1 MITAQTSFQS
11 SLLSWALPRSIR
23 QRLSDWRWQCQL
35 ARVQAKLVRQDLP
48 LDVQPDQLRRQL
60 AEAGFPLRPLSISPQ
75 EVMRYVDLAGYAGRS
90 YYDSGRTPNAV
101 EKYLEH
107 YVALTLLQL
116 SDQEVYIDVASDTS
130 PLPDIA
136 RELKA
141 VRAYR
146 QDYAYPSGMHG
157 DQIGGD
163 ACALPLPD
171 GFADAM
177 TLTCSYEHFEG
188 DRDMTF
194 LREAERVLAPG
205 GRLCIL
211 PLYLS
216 STYHIRTNPSLD
228 MTGLVF
234 DDQAVVCCRRD
245 VHVRH
250 ARQYDV
256 AQLLSRVASQRG
268 TLMME
273 LYEIVDATS
282 VDPSCYL
289 RYAVLFRKGEAGTVS
304 GVVL

>member
-1 MITAQTSFQS
+1 MMAAGTSAHS
-11 SLLSWALPRSIR
+11 SLLSWVLPNAV
-23 QRLSDWRWQCQL
+23 QERLRNWRWQYQL
-35 ARVQAKLVRQDLP
+35 TGIRAKLVRQDLP
-48 LDVQPDQLRRQL
+48 PGVPPDQLRRQL
-60 AEAGFPLRPLSISPQ
+60 AEAGFPLRPFSISPQ
-75 EVMRYVDLAGYAGRS
+75 AITRYVDQAGYARRS
-90 YYDSGRTPNAV
+90 YYDSGRAPNAV

-130 PLPDIA
+130 PLSDIA
-136 RELKA
+136 RELKG
-141 VRAYR
+141 VHAYQ
-146 QDYAYPSGMHG
+146 QDYAYPDGMRG
-157 DQIGGD
+157 NRIGGD

-177 TLTCSYEHFEG
+177 SLTCSYEHFEG
-188 DRDMTF
+188 DRDMAF
-194 LREAERVLAPG
+194 LCEAERVLAPG

-228 MTGLVF
+228 ITGLVF

-256 AQLLSRVASQRG
+256 ANLLSRVASHRG
-268 TLMME
+268 ALAME
-273 LYEIVDATS
+273 LYEIVDAAS

-289 RYAVLFRKGEAGTVS
+289 RYAALFRKAESETIS
-304 GVVL
+304 GAVR

>member
-1 MITAQTSFQS
+1 MITARTSFRS
-11 SLLSWALPRSIR
+11 SLLSWARPSSIR
-23 QRLSDWRWQCQL
+23 KSLRDWRWQYQL
-35 ARVQAKLVRQDLP
+35 TRVQAKLVRQDFP
-48 LDVQPDQLRRQL
+48 PDVYPDQLRKQL
-60 AEAGFPLRPLSISPQ
+60 AEAGFPLRPFSVSPE
-75 EVMRYVDLAGYAGRS
+75 EVRRYVELAGYSARP
-90 YYDSGRTPNAV
+90 YYNSGRAPYAV

-107 YVALTLLQL
+107 YVALTLLRL
-116 SDQEVYIDVASDTS
+116 SSQEVYIDVASDAS

-136 RELKA
+136 QTLKG

-146 QDYAYPSGMHG
+146 QDYAYPGGMRG

-163 ACALPLPD
+163 ACALPVPD
-171 GFADAM
+171 GFANVM

-256 AQLLSRVASQRG
+256 EHLLSRVVSQRG
-268 TLMME
+268 ALTME
-273 LYEIVDATS
+273 LYEIVNAAS
-282 VDPSCYL
+282 IDPSCYL
-289 RYAVLFRKGEAGTVS
+289 RYAVLFRKAKAGTFS
-304 GVVL
+304 RAGL